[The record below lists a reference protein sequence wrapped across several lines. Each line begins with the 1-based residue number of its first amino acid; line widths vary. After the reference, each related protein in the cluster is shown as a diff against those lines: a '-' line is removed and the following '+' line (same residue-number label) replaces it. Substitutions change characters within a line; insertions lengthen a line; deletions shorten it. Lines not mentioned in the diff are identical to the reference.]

1 MSTKIQLAH
10 PAGKKAI
17 LMEQVKYDAIAASIL
32 QFLGEQKKASHKE
45 LLAAVE
51 TDFQKRKVA
60 FKGSIGWHTEWVK
73 LDLEAKGKIL
83 RKQTQATQLYILA

>member
-17 LMEQVKYDAIAASIL
+17 RMEQPKYELIATSIL
-32 QFLGEQKKASHKE
+32 HFLSEKKQATHIE

-51 TDFQKRKVA
+51 TDFQQRKVE

-83 RKQTQATQLYILA
+83 RKQTEAPQLYILA